1 MKDYIQAEWM
11 TTDEI
16 NEIAKEFLKHYHKS
30 MQIPIPIEEIIEFD
44 LEIDIIPIPGLKHDF
59 TESNLDIDGFIS
71 SDFQSI
77 TID

>member
-1 MKDYIQAEWM
+1 MNNNIQAEWM

-16 NEIAKEFLKHYHKS
+16 NEIAKEFLKQHHKS

-44 LEIDIIPIPGLKHDF
+44 LEIDIIPVPGLKHDF

-71 SDFQSI
+71 SEI
-77 TID
+77 L